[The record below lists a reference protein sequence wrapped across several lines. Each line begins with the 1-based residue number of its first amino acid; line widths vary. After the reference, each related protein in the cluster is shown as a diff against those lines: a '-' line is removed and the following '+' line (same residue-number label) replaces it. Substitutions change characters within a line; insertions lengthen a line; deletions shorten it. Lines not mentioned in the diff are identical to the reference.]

1 MKLPVEVQ
9 MVAVRSRRLILV
21 LWLAIGAGLA
31 GCGNKGP
38 LVLPE
43 PEQKPASAGSSGAP
57 SAG

>member
-9 MVAVRSRRLILV
+9 MVAVRFRRLGLA

-43 PEQKPASAGSSGAP
+43 PEQKPASAGSSNATATG
-57 SAG
+57 